1 MPFKLKTNNLWV
13 VFRTHQYDGS
23 SQKDYLGVYSG
34 NPFDIAGSIA
44 AVERLDTLL
53 FVKANDP
60 FSVGTPVPKA
70 LEVEVQLDGVEVS
83 DISEMLSQSK
93 YGFTDKE
100 QKLSKYQSTRV
111 VIREPYRKELIKKQ
125 ALSKLTVEERAI
137 LGI

>member
-44 AVERLDTLL
+44 AVERRDTLL
-53 FVKANDP
+53 FVKANNP
-60 FSVGTPVPKA
+60 LVKTTYIPRA

-83 DISEMLSQSK
+83 DMGELLSQSR
-93 YGFTDKE
+93 YDFTDKE
-100 QKLSKYQSTRV
+100 QKLSKYQSLRV
-111 VIREPYRKELIKKQ
+111 VIREEHRKDLIRKQ
-125 ALSKLTVEERAI
+125 ALSKLTIEERAI